1 MPNFLS
7 VWHKG
12 ILAYGQSPV
21 IVVVVAPHVETII
34 DSGALAELEQFR
46 DVICD

>member
-12 ILAYGQSPV
+12 ILAYGQSPAI
-21 IVVVVAPHVETII
+21 IVVVVRIVAVVVVVVVVVAI
-34 DSGALAELEQFR
+34 S
-46 DVICD
+46 